1 MKYLPHMISITA
13 LIATLGY
20 IQYDYQ
26 KDKAVQ
32 QSVTKKTNPAFL
44 KLDNPPGGEYAS
56 YLNAVSLELPEELYF
71 AGERVPLEIP
81 DVRERLDR
89 ELHINTYWHSS
100 TIFLIKRA
108 NKWLPQIEKILKENN
123 IPDDFKYLTAIE
135 GGFMN
140 DVSPKNAVGFWQI
153 LKTSGRENGLEITK
167 SVDERYDPLR
177 STVAACNYLNK
188 AYKKFGNW
196 TNVAASYNR
205 GMSGLQRALN
215 NQKVD
220 SYYDLMLNEE
230 TSRYVFRILAIKQII
245 ENPDQYGFDIDKKH
259 LYQPEK
265 LRYVE
270 VKKDI
275 KNLVVFAKE
284 QGINYKLLK
293 RHNPWLR
300 DDQLDVKRNKTYRI
314 AIPVDV
320 APS

>member
-1 MKYLPHMISITA
+1 MKYLPHLISVTA
-13 LIATLGY
+13 LLAVLGY
-20 IQYDYQ
+20 IQFDYQ
-26 KDKAVQ
+26 KNKSVQ
-32 QSVTKKTNPAFL
+32 QNVVEKGQPTFF
-44 KLDNPPGGEYAS
+44 KLDNPPAGEYAG
-56 YLNAVSLELPEELYF
+56 YLNAVSLELPDELYF

-100 TIFLIKRA
+100 TIFLMKRA
-108 NKWLPQIEKILKENN
+108 NKWLPQIEEILKEHG

-153 LKTSGRENGLEITK
+153 LKSSGRENGLEITK

-177 STVAACNYLNK
+177 STEAACSYLKK
-188 AYKKFGNW
+188 AYRKFGNW
-196 TNVAASYNR
+196 TNVAAAYNR
-205 GMSGLQRALN
+205 GMNGLQRALN

-220 SYYDLMLNEE
+220 SYYDLMLNSE
-230 TSRYVFRILAIKQII
+230 TSRYVFRLLAIKEII
-245 ENPDQYGFDIDKKH
+245 EHPDKYGFNIDRQH
-259 LYQPEK
+259 LYEPEK

-270 VKKDI
+270 VSNDI
-275 KNLVVFAKE
+275 KDLVGFAKE

-300 DDQLDVKRNKTYRI
+300 DDQLDVKKNKTYRI

-320 APS
+320 AP